1 MVCKHTKSC
10 AGQNSPRRALI
21 HALGRM
27 GKSLSVLKKRAE
39 AAKLAPPANSEIAV
53 AWHLRSLLV
62 PSETVHWNNQTISG
76 PWLQETWVGPEDT
89 WELLRLAG
97 IAFRSWISCADE
109 VANSPTPCVL
119 EKCSLALA
127 EARASLVELPD
138 IGPYVVCHA
147 LRTMQRVLQVL
158 SKGELKALA
167 LYKAFAL
174 DWLGQNKSGST
185 QVEAFSDLSKAY
197 AASGRPEPTPK
208 SFVEDIAREV
218 KLCPVGVANGR
229 AAAVATLDKV
239 THVDIGCLLC

>member
-197 AASGRPEPTPK
+197 AASGTM
-208 SFVEDIAREV
+208 
-218 KLCPVGVANGR
+218 L
-229 AAAVATLDKV
+229 
-239 THVDIGCLLC
+239 